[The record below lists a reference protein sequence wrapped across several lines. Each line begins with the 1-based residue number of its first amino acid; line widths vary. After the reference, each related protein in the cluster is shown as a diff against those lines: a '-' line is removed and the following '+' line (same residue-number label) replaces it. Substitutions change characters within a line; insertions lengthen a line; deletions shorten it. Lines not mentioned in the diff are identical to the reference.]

1 MAKEL
6 EIEAE
11 IPDTEIVVRGEQ
23 DAITQVCYNILDNA
37 VKFSYENTAIVIKIW
52 KQESKVYVSV
62 KNCGDSIDEAE
73 LPYIFERFHKSDK
86 SRSVDKDGVGLGLYI
101 VKNVINGYG
110 EKIMV
115 RSENN
120 ETEFVVSLTMAE

>member
-1 MAKEL
+1 ME
-6 EIEAE
+6 
-11 IPDTEIVVRGEQ
+11 
-23 DAITQVCYNILDNA
+23 
-37 VKFSYENTAIVIKIW
+37 IVIKIW

-120 ETEFVVSLTMAE
+120 ETEFVFSLTMAE